1 MSVSGSD
8 SPHPSSLVG
17 GVGAELHL
25 GSSSSPVRTIDVDA
39 VINRPGQQTPPSPPP
54 GPNDLT
60 VNMSRADAN
69 DNNLAIDIRR
79 VDAVARKTIVFND
92 LGSTA
97 SQLTIKRSKQDQIDQ
112 AYRKLRELATP
123 AGANKCSFNLSK
135 MTVRYELGGVE
146 HLSDLQE
153 LVEGNQAIREAYET
167 LDDLVQPIWGGPT
180 KSQLI
185 EKGSKSSSNSAKPM
199 VRNTEALIAPNLPK
213 VQYADTAKLTLE
225 LYAKSGVDAGKQQEA
240 LKRITGVEKLINLL
254 ITHLTTEIG
263 QAEASLSNPATPAA
277 DKPGIQANLREMNA
291 LKTKL
296 DADRLGLY
304 VAVAF
309 APHPRHPNSIQALAD
324 ANRAAKIAQEIL
336 QEHLESVR
344 DRLMHKN
351 VRARF
356 REWKF
361 LPEFIRGKEDP
372 IYENKEYGI
381 DVAGLIFS
389 SLPIALARKGY
400 LDYIQGQ
407 QSIQKIEGIEDAILR
422 FALAGD
428 QSIPSIDS
436 LIERLSNG
444 PLKLRMQQ
452 TFTQSKTDAQN
463 ILNGRTDLTI
473 PNAAGTD
480 FGAQVDRLKAAHFP

>member
-1 MSVSGSD
+1 M
-8 SPHPSSLVG
+8 
-17 GVGAELHL
+17 
-25 GSSSSPVRTIDVDA
+25 DVHT
-39 VINRPGQQTPPSPPP
+39 VINPPGQQNTPPLLD
-54 GPNDLT
+54 PNDLT
-60 VNMSRADAN
+60 LNITRENPNN
-69 DNNLAIDIRR
+69 DLAIDIRR
-79 VDAVARKTIVFND
+79 VDAVGRKTILFND

-112 AYRKLRELATP
+112 AYRKLRELAAP
-123 AGANKCSFNLSK
+123 AGAAKCSFNLSK

-153 LVEGNQAIREAYET
+153 LVEGNPAIREAYET

-180 KSQLI
+180 KTQLI

-199 VRNTEALIAPNLPK
+199 VRNTEALLAPNLPK
-213 VQYADTAKLTLE
+213 DQYADTAKLALE
-225 LYAKSGVDAGKQQEA
+225 LYAKSGADAAKQQEA
-240 LKRITGVEKLINLL
+240 LKRITGVEKVINPL
-254 ITHLTTEIG
+254 ITLLTTEIG
-263 QAEASLSNPATPAA
+263 NAQARLSNSATPAA
-277 DKPGIQANLREMNA
+277 DLPGIHTNLREMTA

-324 ANRAAKIAQEIL
+324 ANRAAKNAQQIL

-344 DRLMHKN
+344 DRVVHKN
-351 VRARF
+351 VRTRF
-356 REWKF
+356 REWRF

-422 FALAGD
+422 FGLAGD
-428 QSIPSIDS
+428 QNIRSIDS
-436 LIERLSNG
+436 QIVRLSNDA
-444 PLKLRMQQ
+444 LRVMMQ
-452 TFTQSKTDAQN
+452 TAFTQSKTDAQN
-463 ILNGRTDLTI
+463 ILNGTTDLAI